1 VPPCVS
7 IKSLTAMQNLF
18 TMLVMSKVTDI
29 IKALTT
35 GPGALSQSEIA
46 RRTGISQ
53 SRISR
58 WGAGEVPS
66 SLDDAV
72 VLQELAVKVGLSLCA
87 NELSVRQAT

>member
-1 VPPCVS
+1 
-7 IKSLTAMQNLF
+7 
-18 TMLVMSKVTDI
+18 MLAMSKVTDI

-35 GPGALSQSEIA
+35 GPTALSQSEIA

-66 SLDDAV
+66 SLDDAAT
-72 VLQELAVKVGLSLCA
+72 LHELAIQVGLSLCKT
-87 NELSVRQAT
+87 ELSVCQGTKESDRLPAM

>member
-1 VPPCVS
+1 MKC
-7 IKSLTAMQNLF
+7 IAIMQNLL
-18 TMLVMSKVTDI
+18 TMPAMSKVTEI

-35 GPGALSQSEIA
+35 GPDALSQSEIA

-66 SLDDAV
+66 SLDDAAA
-72 VLQELAVKVGLSLCA
+72 LHALAAQVALSLCKT
-87 NELSVRQAT
+87 E